1 MSTAS
6 IPSSQQ
12 VRRIRK
18 PSRKESEP
26 QAAAQQAK
34 LRYVTDADPGI
45 LRSRAGK
52 GFSYRDPD
60 GRLVKDKS
68 VLARIRSL
76 AIPPAWKHVW
86 ICRDEHGH
94 LQATG
99 RDARGRKQY
108 RYHPRWRAVRDE
120 TKFDRLLS
128 FAKALPTIRK
138 AVVTD
143 LSTAAFTKRKV
154 VAAVVKFL
162 DLSLIRVGNEEYA
175 RTNQSYGLTT
185 MRDEHA
191 SILGSSVEFRFR
203 GKGGVKHKVEVRDRK
218 LARVVAKCQAIP
230 GQILFQY
237 KDDAGEFRA
246 LTSTDVN
253 EYLREVAGDDFSAKD
268 FRTWAG
274 TVLAACCLKEMHDTL
289 EEAGVTKSTLA
300 RAIERVAERL
310 GNTPTV
316 CRKSYIHP
324 AVCESYLAGSLLDSL
339 SGKSSIDGLDESES
353 VVRRFLERLSDSR

>member
-1 MSTAS
+1 
-6 IPSSQQ
+6 
-12 VRRIRK
+12 
-18 PSRKESEP
+18 
-26 QAAAQQAK
+26 
-34 LRYVTDADPGI
+34 
-45 LRSRAGK
+45 
-52 GFSYRDPD
+52 
-60 GRLVKDKS
+60 
-68 VLARIRSL
+68 
-76 AIPPAWKHVW
+76 
-86 ICRDEHGH
+86 
-94 LQATG
+94 
-99 RDARGRKQY
+99 
-108 RYHPRWRAVRDE
+108 
-120 TKFDRLLS
+120 
-128 FAKALPTIRK
+128 
-138 AVVTD
+138 
-143 LSTAAFTKRKV
+143 
-154 VAAVVKFL
+154 
-162 DLSLIRVGNEEYA
+162 
-175 RTNQSYGLTT
+175 
-185 MRDEHA
+185 
-191 SILGSSVEFRFR
+191 
-203 GKGGVKHKVEVRDRK
+203 VEVRDRK